1 MRAPVRFA
9 TGNLIFGRDADDVWA
24 LYRID
29 LTSYEG
35 LTVAQKKQLLSD
47 VASFAYGI
55 GADFSL
61 LRVTRA
67 WSPQEYARF
76 ASIAHDPLRG
86 HPERWQR
93 YLDGQLDRLSAE
105 GPSRAEVFLS
115 VRLAAP
121 AQSPLDAAAATA
133 GRWLSSPRRAW
144 RELRDGAGLTDPASL
159 SEARLR
165 EVSHAEQRAHARV
178 HDFLQAERATT
189 LDVQWL
195 IRRAF
200 CRGVAEPTLDVFWRP
215 QALVVKTG
223 DQLAYRPHEADV
235 LRLFRSPI
243 TVEDRGLHVRGE
255 SGDCHQALLCL
266 GALPETVA
274 FPGRGAELLF
284 APLEAAGF
292 PVDAVFSA
300 RWVPNDAA
308 TRLVRRRVIDADN
321 EETEQLAGDHGPSPE
336 AARRPLAARALEEYL
351 TGEAHPP
358 LLCATIALAVGA
370 PTADERERRVETLR
384 REYAPITLERPTGDQ
399 LRVFCQFFPGQPT
412 QLPDYEDHLLVEQLG
427 AMVPTATH
435 AVGADCGPY
444 LGRTLS
450 GSRAPV
456 CFDVTEACRA
466 SYTPAVL
473 LVGPPGRGKTVAL
486 QRLLY
491 ERFLQGSRII
501 DVDPKPDHRWTD
513 LPDVAEH
520 VEAIEFRADARYRG
534 LLDPLRIAPAEDAED
549 LAVDWLCSLLR
560 ADIPHT
566 WETEVRAAVKQV
578 LARAGAHAGTCG
590 QVLAVLKEGND
601 DARQVAR
608 GLGVFADSGLA
619 QLGFAAADAPLRD
632 HASKQVTLLRVAG
645 LALPEHGTTAG
656 ALGARERTSQALMA
670 LVATYALQLMA
681 SDPAVHTV
689 LGFDEA
695 WVLTDTPAGRRLLR
709 RANRLGRAQNGTP
722 LLGTQNLSDVDDELK
737 ELIGAVFAFGAETE
751 AEARRTLAML
761 DVDPDDTAMRQKLM
775 GFRQGR
781 CFLRD
786 YQRRLGAVQ
795 IDFDHAP
802 DLLEALRTDPGRPG
816 GRQDETTELQPA

>member
-1 MRAPVRFA
+1 M
-9 TGNLIFGRDADDVWA
+9 FGRRAEDVWA

-35 LTVAQKKQLLSD
+35 LTVAQKKQLLAD
-47 VASFAYGI
+47 IASFAYGI
-55 GADFSL
+55 EADFSL

-67 WSPQEYARF
+67 WSPQEYARY
-76 ASIAHDPLRG
+76 ASIAHDPAHG
-86 HPERWQR
+86 HTQRWQR
-93 YLDGQLDRLSAE
+93 YLHGQLDELSQR

-115 VRLAAP
+115 VRLASP
-121 AQSPLDAAAATA
+121 ARAPLDAAAAVA
-133 GRWLSSPRRAW
+133 GRWLSSPKRAW
-144 RELRDGAGLTDPASL
+144 RELRDEAGLTDPATL

-165 EVSHAEQRAHARV
+165 DIGHAEQRAGARV
-178 HDFLQAERATT
+178 FDFLQAERATT

-195 IRRAF
+195 IRRGF
-200 CRGVAEPTLDVFWRP
+200 CRGVGEPALDVFWRP
-215 QALVVKTG
+215 QALVVKQG
-223 DQLAYRPHEADV
+223 DALAYRPQEADV
-235 LRLFRSPI
+235 LRLFRSPM
-243 TVEDRGLHVRGE
+243 TVEDRGLRVDGE
-255 SGDCHQALLCL
+255 QGTSHQALLCL
-266 GALPETVA
+266 GALPETVS

-292 PVDAVFSA
+292 PIDAVFSA
-300 RWVPNDAA
+300 RWVSNDAA

-336 AARRPLAARALEEYL
+336 AARRPMAARALEEYL

-358 LLCATIALAVGA
+358 LLRASIALAVGA
-370 PTADERERRVETLR
+370 PTAEERERRVEVLR

-399 LRVFCQFFPGQPT
+399 LRLFCQFLPGQPT
-412 QLPDYEDHLLVEQLG
+412 QLPDYEDHFLVEQLG

-456 CFDVTEACRA
+456 CFDVTEACR
-466 SYTPAVL
+466 SSFTPAIL

-501 DVDPKPDHRWTD
+501 DVDPKPDHRWTN
-513 LPDVAEH
+513 LADVADH
-520 VEAIEFRADARYRG
+520 VETIEFRADPRYRG

-560 ADIPHT
+560 RDIPHT
-566 WETEVRAAVKQV
+566 WETEIRAAVKQV
-578 LARAGAHAGTCG
+578 LGRAGAHRGSCG
-590 QVLAVLKEGND
+590 HVLEVLQEGND
-601 DARQVAR
+601 DARHVAR
-608 GLGVFADSGLA
+608 GLGVFSDSGLA
-619 QLGFAAADAPLRD
+619 QLGFAAANAPVTE
-632 HASKQVTLLRVAG
+632 AGTAQVTLLRVAG
-645 LALPEHGTTAG
+645 LALPEHGTAPD

-681 SDPAVHTV
+681 DDPAIHTV

-695 WVLTDTPAGRRLLR
+695 WVLTDTPSGRRLLR

-751 AEARRTLAML
+751 TEARRTLAML

-775 GFRQGR
+775 SFRQGR

-802 DLLEALRTDPGRPG
+802 DLLEALRTDPGR
-816 GRQDETTELQPA
+816 TSTEDHARDPAPAGV